1 MKQGAFEEVEELDP
15 GTKERKMT
23 GLKFT
28 EDLGLV
34 EDGNN
39 AFGATGQNE
48 EPAKKKHY
56 DDAGCGEIRKEKKR
70 YFSRQNSLPDYLK
83 LSSRT
88 PCISTCIAGH

>member
-1 MKQGAFEEVEELDP
+1 MKQGAFEEAEELEP

-34 EDGNN
+34 KDGNN

-48 EPAKKKHY
+48 EPAETK
-56 DDAGCGEIRKEKKR
+56 A
-70 YFSRQNSLPDYLK
+70 L
-83 LSSRT
+83 
-88 PCISTCIAGH
+88 